1 MSRTFLAA
9 LVAVPTLVA
18 CAHRAQ
24 SSSILAPESAPQPSE
39 VRPDAPRGTTA
50 SRRGYLTA
58 LEGIALTPKQ
68 WSRLDQIRE
77 KYRIRVQSLDL
88 HTNAEDQELAAQLM
102 RSQLD
107 EVRALLTPE
116 QRPAFDRNLEAIRSR
131 GPRRGLARADR

>member
-1 MSRTFLAA
+1 MYRTFLAA

-18 CAHRAQ
+18 CAHRPQ
-24 SSSILAPESAPQPSE
+24 SFETLAPESASQASS
-39 VRPDAPRGTTA
+39 VRPDVPRGTTA
-50 SRRGYLTA
+50 SRRAYLTA

-77 KYRIRVQSLDL
+77 KYRIRVQSLDP
-88 HTNAEDQELAAQLM
+88 HTSAENQELAMQLM

-116 QRPAFDRNLEAIRSR
+116 QRPVFDRNLEAIRNR

>member
-1 MSRTFLAA
+1 MYRTLLAA
-9 LVAVPTLVA
+9 FVAAPTLLA

-24 SSSILAPESAPQPSE
+24 SSSTLAPEGAPQTSE
-39 VRPDAPRGTTA
+39 VRPDGLRGTATT
-50 SRRGYLTA
+50 RRAYLTA
-58 LEGIALTPKQ
+58 LDGIALTPRQ
-68 WSRLDQIRE
+68 WSLLDRIRE

-88 HTNAEDQELAAQLM
+88 HTNVEDQELAAQLM

-116 QRPAFDRNLEAIRSR
+116 QRPAFDRNLEAIRNR